1 MTKRFSLRMIP
12 LCAGLLVSGTF
23 AGCGGE
29 VEIAELEQQLT
40 ETKAAQIVQADF
52 DGYTNAVKLKNCTF
66 VVAGGTATFTPSNEL
81 SQVLYGDPNGAAH
94 KSSFAVPPI
103 TSSAATITI
112 TSMEAEMA
120 NTGITLAGTTLS
132 VKFGFHGQFHIV
144 ATVPVFGKLPA
155 DLVIK
160 SSNLTANL
168 GYDKATARANAQSV
182 KANFSI
188 TTKNCGGTGW
198 CNGIID
204 SILKSNL
211 ATWVETPLKDSLNKA
226 LNSADVTDA
235 LNEGLTIMYN
245 AKDPKPTKWSMAAG
259 SLDLSG
265 GAFRFN
271 VSRTTP

>member
-12 LCAGLLVSGTF
+12 LCAGLILSGTL

-29 VEIAELEQQLT
+29 AEIAELAQELT

-52 DGYTNAVKLKNCTF
+52 DGYTNAVKLKSCTF
-66 VVAGGTATFTPSNEL
+66 VVSGGNATFTPSNEL

-94 KSSFAVPPI
+94 KSTFAVPPI
-103 TSSAATITI
+103 TSSAATIDI
-112 TSMEAEMA
+112 TSLEAEMA
-120 NTGITLAGTTLS
+120 NTGITLAGSSLA
-132 VKFGFHGQFHIV
+132 VKLAFHGQLHIV
-144 ATVPVFGKLPA
+144 ATVPLFGKLPA

-168 GYDKATARANAQSV
+168 GYDKATARATAQSV

-188 TTKNCGGTGW
+188 TTKNCGGSGW

-204 SILKSNL
+204 SILKTNL
-211 ATWVETPLKDSLNKA
+211 SAWVETPLKDALNKA
-226 LNSADVTDA
+226 LNSADVTDG

-245 AKDPKPTKWSMAAG
+245 AKDPKPTKWSMVNG
-259 SLDLSG
+259 SLELST